1 MKERGFTL
9 IELSI
14 VIAIIGILAAVAIPL
29 YTSYTNRAKRVEA
42 EEQLMTLAAIE
53 EDYFNTYRAYT
64 GATDDQKTN
73 LKKYYGAD
81 FGGDGSKNFKID
93 VTLGSGG
100 ASYTATAYVCYSKKG
115 SACTSTTYDVKCT
128 VSNGNQASVCI
139 RKEDE

>member
-64 GATDDQKTN
+64 GATDSEKEN

-81 FGGDGSKNFKID
+81 LGGGQHQNYKIEIELKN
-93 VTLGSGG
+93 SG
-100 ASYTATAYVCYSKKG
+100 ATYVATAYVCYKLKG